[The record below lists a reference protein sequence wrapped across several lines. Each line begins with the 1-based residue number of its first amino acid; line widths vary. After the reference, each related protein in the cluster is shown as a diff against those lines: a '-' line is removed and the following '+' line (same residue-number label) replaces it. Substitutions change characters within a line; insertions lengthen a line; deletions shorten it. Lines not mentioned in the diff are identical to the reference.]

1 MASSDT
7 IKLTK
12 FIQAMDSIYG
22 PFPGPNDPNLTRWE
36 PPPAAEGHRGRYLWT
51 DGFAVVNFLTLH
63 KTTGEQRYLTLATNL
78 VTAVHNILG
87 YTRDGTKRLPGATD
101 DNPLGGG
108 LRIGKHDESGPDGD
122 GQYFHYLTVWMFA
135 LNRMTL
141 VTGNKWYND
150 QAVSMAKAVLPH
162 FMTNTSAER
171 PRMFWKVSM
180 DLSYR
185 LVNSEG
191 NLDPIDGY
199 VTYSLLQRL
208 SDDHHVL
215 DGEIS
220 ALKKIV
226 DQKAPHYSTHDT
238 LDIGVTLWTAH
249 WLVPEPAW
257 PPDKDWASQLQ
268 YRTLKNLAEIV
279 DAGYFDHP
287 LKSRLAFREFGT
299 ALGVHTALPLLNKLK
314 DPKVH
319 KFSAES
325 KLRTLPDRICQAWE
339 AFGLVPVPDADTSQR
354 LTELMPITAVMY
366 ATALLP
372 GLMVQQS
379 P

>member
-1 MASSDT
+1 MAAPDAK
-7 IKLTK
+7 KLAK
-12 FIQAMDSIYG
+12 FIQAMDSTYG
-22 PFPGPNDPNLTRWE
+22 RFPEPNDPNLSQWV

-51 DGFAVVNFLTLH
+51 DGFAVVNFLTLY
-63 KTTGEQRYLTLATNL
+63 KITGETQYLTFATNL
-78 VTAVHNILG
+78 VTAVHDVLG
-87 YTRDGTKRLPGATD
+87 YTRDGKQRLPGATD
-101 DNPLGGG
+101 DDPLGGG

-135 LNRMTL
+135 LNRMSL

-150 QAVSMAKAVLPH
+150 QAVSMAKAALPH
-162 FMTNTSAER
+162 FMTNASAER

-180 DLSYR
+180 DLSHR

-199 VTYSLLQRL
+199 VTYSLLQQL
-208 SDDHHVL
+208 SDNHHVL

-238 LDIGVTLWTAH
+238 LDIGMTLWTAH

-257 PPDKDWASQLQ
+257 PPEQGWASQLQ
-268 YRTLKNLAEIV
+268 YRTLQNLIKIANT
-279 DAGYFDHP
+279 GYFDRP
-287 LKSRLAFREFGT
+287 LESRLAFREFGT
-299 ALGVHTALPLLNKLK
+299 ALGVHAALPLLDKMR
-314 DPKVH
+314 DSEGS
-319 KFSAES
+319 KFSVES
-325 KLRTLPDRICQAWE
+325 KLRTLPDQICEAWE
-339 AFGLVPVPDADTSQR
+339 DFGLVPVLDKDVSQR

-366 ATALLP
+366 ATALIP
-372 GLMVQQS
+372 GLMIRQ